1 MISVVGL
8 NLVAFTVSTFLAHLG
23 SLNYTYLAL
32 HYLAW
37 LTLTPCGIQLVF
49 FMPSATFRHVYIVH
63 LLGPK
68 PLSCALARIKLQ
80 LAARNLLFNANSAR
94 CSCNCWPF
102 DCHNMHSAALP
113 TPARGNK
120 QLVDLYYKIIFTPS
134 SKHKKKKN
142 KKLVEEAL
150 RVPCEK

>member
-1 MISVVGL
+1 
-8 NLVAFTVSTFLAHLG
+8 
-23 SLNYTYLAL
+23 
-32 HYLAW
+32 
-37 LTLTPCGIQLVF
+37 
-49 FMPSATFRHVYIVH
+49 MPSATFRHVYIVH

-94 CSCNCWPF
+94 CSCNCWHF

-134 SKHKKKKN
+134 SKHKKQKQKTSRGSFAGAVREVSEGRGRGRGHGN
-142 KKLVEEAL
+142 GSSAVKLAL
-150 RVPCEK
+150 NYLARSWFPFPPAIGTSQSWAYCL